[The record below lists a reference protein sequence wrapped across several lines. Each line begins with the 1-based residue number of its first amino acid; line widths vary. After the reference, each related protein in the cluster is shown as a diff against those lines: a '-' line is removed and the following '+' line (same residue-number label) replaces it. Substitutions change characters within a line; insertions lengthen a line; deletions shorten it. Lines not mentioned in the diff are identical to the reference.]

1 MTPEQ
6 FADSTAGPSCLHAI
20 EAGRGAEWHADFWL
34 ANGLAETYAVRRPWL
49 VKLWTRIDD
58 VMCGERTAWEDGLK
72 DVMKWLSREARRG
85 PYQEAAYFFLVHV
98 VAGMRRTAEHEQVVQ
113 GLLPES
119 RGARAFGAALAF
131 IRLARDQARGAGQE
145 PPCVNLQDVAE
156 VVSRDILR
164 GEGISVT
171 DVLIAIQEH
180 TAAAPLAEWLG
191 DATTKH

>member
-6 FADSTAGPSCLHAI
+6 FAESTAGPSCLHAI

-34 ANGLAETYAVRRPWL
+34 ANGLAETYAVSRPWL
-49 VKLWTRIDD
+49 VKLWKRIDG
-58 VMCGERTAWEDGLK
+58 VMSGDRAAWEAGLQA
-72 DVMKWLSREARRG
+72 VMKWLSKEARRG

-98 VAGMRRTAEHEQVVQ
+98 VAEMRRTAEHERVIQ

-119 RGARAFGAALAF
+119 RGARAFGTALAF

-145 PPCVNLQDVAE
+145 LAYVDLQAVAE
-156 VVSRDILR
+156 LVSRDILR
-164 GEGISVT
+164 SEGISVT
-171 DVLIAIQEH
+171 DVLTAIEEH

-191 DATTKH
+191 DSPTKH